1 MPRDK
6 GRLKL
11 IDSHVDAETRIR
23 DDHHL
28 SVRLWLRMLSCT
40 NRVENIVRQNL
51 QANFATTLPRFDL
64 MAQLERAP
72 HGLKMS
78 ELSQRMMVTG
88 GNVTGITDGLEKEGL
103 VVREVDP
110 ADRRV
115 YRVRLTAE
123 GERQFRRMAGE
134 HEQWVIALFE
144 RMSSRDK
151 GQLVALLGELKRH
164 ISVSVERPSGS
175 SPMSDVRRRSRSI
188 SCGERTGASVCITLN
203 RPERKN
209 PLTFESYAELR
220 DLFRALGSASDVR
233 TIVLTGAGG
242 NFCSGGDVH
251 EIIGPLTQRMR
262 HRDCSSSRA

>member
-40 NRVENIVRQNL
+40 NRIENIVRQNL

-72 HGLKMS
+72 QGLKMS

-151 GQLVALLGELKRH
+151 GQLFALLGELKRH
-164 ISVSVERPSGS
+164 ISVSS
-175 SPMSDVRRRSRSI
+175 SDR
-188 SCGERTGASVCITLN
+188 
-203 RPERKN
+203 
-209 PLTFESYAELR
+209 AE
-220 DLFRALGSASDVR
+220 
-233 TIVLTGAGG
+233 
-242 NFCSGGDVH
+242 
-251 EIIGPLTQRMR
+251 
-262 HRDCSSSRA
+262 

>member
-164 ISVSVERPSGS
+164 ISVSS
-175 SPMSDVRRRSRSI
+175 SDR
-188 SCGERTGASVCITLN
+188 
-203 RPERKN
+203 
-209 PLTFESYAELR
+209 AE
-220 DLFRALGSASDVR
+220 
-233 TIVLTGAGG
+233 
-242 NFCSGGDVH
+242 
-251 EIIGPLTQRMR
+251 
-262 HRDCSSSRA
+262 